1 MMYTN
6 QDVQMLYEDIR
17 ASIAHA
23 AQLSDSE
30 GGTFIFLTLLSCADL
45 VDNILNGEGAAL

>member
-1 MMYTN
+1 MMYTS

-17 ASIAHA
+17 ASIARA
-23 AQLSDSE
+23 AQLPDSE